1 MTLQSN
7 EVVYT
12 ADLMNISPANDAQIY
27 GMSGNWI
34 LNGLSV
40 VSSNATSITLS
51 AGRAVIQ
58 GRLFELKANTEYQV
72 NSQAGFIGIGIDLTQ
87 TNSEDD
93 AGVVQNNQFTVG
105 FGAKEFGDTLQGDVN
120 AFVGLYAVDGKGK
133 YTQHTF
139 NYYRKE
145 TQFTDWGYGYFQD
158 YSDYQKPTAIR
169 QGRTV
174 TIYGAVKNKYRF
186 GRVSSSGKPET
197 GIFRVLPVDMRP
209 PMQVITLEQGSQNSI
224 FMLKVDSNG
233 EMSIL
238 RGRTGGNDRTFPAG
252 SWFNIFVTY
261 NIEY

>member
-1 MTLQSN
+1 MALQSN

-40 VSSNATSITLS
+40 VSSNPTSITLS
-51 AGRAVIQ
+51 AGRAIIQ

-72 NSQAGFIGIGIDLTQ
+72 NSQAGFIGLEIDLTQ

-93 AGVVQNNQFTVG
+93 TGLVQNNQFTVG
-105 FGAKEFGDTLQGDVN
+105 FGASEFGDTLQGDVN
-120 AFVGLYAVDGKGK
+120 AFVGLYAVDGKGG

-139 NYYRKE
+139 YYYRK
-145 TQFTDWGYGYFQD
+145 QVGLKDWGFGYLQD
-158 YSDYQKPTAIR
+158 YSSSQKPTVIR

-174 TIYGAVKNKYRF
+174 TIYGAVKNKYTINASIEN
-186 GRVSSSGKPET
+186 V
-197 GIFRVLPVDMRP
+197 FRVLPVDMRP
-209 PMQVITLEQGSQNSI
+209 PMAVWSLEQGSGNGVFALRI
-224 FMLKVDSNG
+224 KPNG
-233 EMSIL
+233 ELGIN
-238 RGRTGGNDRTFPAG
+238 RGRMGGSNYNFPAG

-261 NIEY
+261 NISY

>member
-12 ADLMNISPANDAQIY
+12 ADLMNISPSNDAQIY

-51 AGRAVIQ
+51 AGRAIIQ

-72 NSQAGFIGIGIDLTQ
+72 NSQAGFIGLEIDLTQ

-93 AGVVQNNQFTVG
+93 LGVIQNNQFTVG
-105 FGAKEFGDTLQGDVN
+105 FGASEFGDTIAGDVN
-120 AFVGLYAVDGKGK
+120 AFVGLYSVDGKGG

-139 NYYRKE
+139 NYYRK
-145 TQFTDWGYGYFQD
+145 QVGLTDWGYGYFKD
-158 YSDYQKPTAIR
+158 YSPDQKPTAIR
-169 QGRTV
+169 EGRTV
-174 TIYGAVKNKYRF
+174 HIYGAVRNKYAADPTR
-186 GRVSSSGKPET
+186 KAT
-197 GIFRVLPVDMRP
+197 FRTLPVDMRP
-209 PMQVITLEQGSQNSI
+209 RQQINILEQGSGNGV
-224 FMLKVDSNG
+224 FMLRVDTNG
-233 EMSIL
+233 EISIN
-238 RGRTGGNDRTFPAG
+238 RGRMGGNNYTFPAG
-252 SWFNIFVTY
+252 SWFNIDCSF

>member
-1 MTLQSN
+1 MALQSN

-51 AGRAVIQ
+51 AGRAIIQ

-72 NSQAGFIGIGIDLTQ
+72 NSQAGFIGLEIDLTQ
-87 TNSEDD
+87 TNSEDT

-105 FGAKEFGDTLQGDVN
+105 FGDTEFGDTLQGDVN
-120 AFVGLYAVDGKGK
+120 AFVGLYAVDGKGG

-139 NYYRKE
+139 NYYRRQE
-145 TQFTDWGYGYFQD
+145 EFVDWGNGYVER
-158 YSDYQKPTAIR
+158 YSNTQVPTAIR

-174 TIYGAVKNKYRF
+174 TIYGAVKNKYTMS
-186 GRVSSSGKPET
+186 VKYEN
-197 GIFRVLPVDMRP
+197 IFRVLPVDMRP
-209 PMQVITLEQGSQNSI
+209 PMAVVTLQQGSFNGI
-224 FMLKVDSNG
+224 FMLKIAPNG
-233 EMSIL
+233 EMSIS
-238 RGRTGGNDRTFPAG
+238 RGRMGGNNYNFPAG

>member
-51 AGRAVIQ
+51 AGRAIIQ

-72 NSQAGFIGIGIDLTQ
+72 NSQAGFIGLEIDLTQ
-87 TNSEDD
+87 TNSEDE
-93 AGVVQNNQFTVG
+93 AGLVQNNQFTVG
-105 FGAKEFGDTLQGDVN
+105 FGESEFGDTLQGDVN
-120 AFVGLYAVDGKGK
+120 AFVGLYAVDGKGG

-139 NYYRKE
+139 YYYRKQE
-145 TQFTDWGYGYFQD
+145 EFVDWGNNYVEKYAS
-158 YSDYQKPTAIR
+158 YRVPTAIR

-174 TIYGAVKNKYRF
+174 TIYGAVKNKYTMN
-186 GRVSSSGKPET
+186 VKYEN
-197 GIFRVLPVDMRP
+197 IFRVLPVDMRP
-209 PMQVITLEQGSQNSI
+209 MADLIFLEQGSGNGTY
-224 FMLKVDSNG
+224 MLRIKPDG
-233 EMSIL
+233 QMSIN
-238 RGRTGGNDRTFPAG
+238 RGRIGANDYNFPAG
-252 SWFNIFVTY
+252 SWFNINCTF
-261 NIEY
+261 NIDY

>member
-1 MTLQSN
+1 MALQSN

-51 AGRAVIQ
+51 AGRAIIQ

-72 NSQAGFIGIGIDLTQ
+72 NSQAGFIGLEIDLTQ

-93 AGVVQNNQFTVG
+93 TGLVQNNQFTVG
-105 FGAKEFGDTLQGDVN
+105 FGASEFGDTLQGDVN

-139 NYYRKE
+139 NYYRK
-145 TQFTDWGYGYFQD
+145 QVGLTDWGYGYFQD
-158 YSDYQKPTAIR
+158 YDSNQVPTAIR

-186 GRVSSSGKPET
+186 GRVSSSGKNES

-209 PMQVITLEQGSQNSI
+209 PMGIAKLQQGSGNSV
-224 FMLKVDSNG
+224 FMLGINTNG
-233 EMSIL
+233 EMDIQ
-238 RGRTGGNDRTFPAG
+238 RGRLGGSDYTFPAG

>member
-1 MTLQSN
+1 MALQSN

-51 AGRAVIQ
+51 AGRAIIQ

-72 NSQAGFIGIGIDLTQ
+72 NSQAGFIGLEIDLTQ

-93 AGVVQNNQFTVG
+93 TGLVQNNQFSVG
-105 FGAKEFGDTLQGDVN
+105 FGASEFGDTLQGDVN
-120 AFVGLYAVDGKGK
+120 AFVGLYAVNGKGG

-139 NYYRKE
+139 NYYRK
-145 TQFTDWGYGYFQD
+145 QVRLQDWGFGYLQD
-158 YSDYQKPTAIR
+158 YASDQIPTAIR

-174 TIYGAVKNKYRF
+174 TIYGAVKNKYTINA
-186 GRVSSSGKPET
+186 SIEN
-197 GIFRVLPVDMRP
+197 IFRVLPVDMRP
-209 PMQVITLEQGSQNSI
+209 PMQINTLEQGSGNGI
-224 FMLKVDSNG
+224 YMLKINTNG
-233 EMSIL
+233 EMSIN
-238 RGRTGGNDRTFPAG
+238 RGRMGGNKYNFPAG

-261 NIEY
+261 NI

>member
-40 VSSNATSITLS
+40 ISSNATSITLS
-51 AGRAVIQ
+51 AGRAIIQ

-72 NSQAGFIGIGIDLTQ
+72 NSQAGFIGINIDLTQ
-87 TNSEDD
+87 TNSED
-93 AGVVQNNQFTVG
+93 ATGLVVNNQFTVG
-105 FGAKEFGDTLQGDVN
+105 YGASEFGDTLQGDVN
-120 AFVGLYAVDGKGK
+120 AFVGLYAVDGKGG

-139 NYYRKE
+139 YYYRRQE
-145 TQFTDWGYGYFQD
+145 EFVDWGNNYVERYNNDQV
-158 YSDYQKPTAIR
+158 PTAIR

-174 TIYGAVKNKYRF
+174 TIYGAVKNKYSMN
-186 GRVSSSGKPET
+186 VAYKN
-197 GIFRVLPVDMRP
+197 IFRVLPIDMRP
-209 PMQVITLEQGSQNSI
+209 PMTVGVLEQGSG
-224 FMLKVDSNG
+224 NG
-233 EMSIL
+233 IYLLQIDPNGKMSIN
-238 RGRTGGNDRTFPAG
+238 RGRMGGSNYNFPAG
-252 SWFNIFVTY
+252 SWFNIFCTY

>member
-51 AGRAVIQ
+51 AGRAIIQ
-58 GRLFELKANTEYQV
+58 GRLFELKANTEYQL
-72 NSQAGFIGIGIDLTQ
+72 NSQAGFIGLNIDLTQ
-87 TNSEDD
+87 TNSEDTT
-93 AGVVQNNQFTVG
+93 GLVSNNQFTVG
-105 FGAKEFGDTLQGDVN
+105 YGANEFGDTLQGDVN
-120 AFVGLYAVDGKGK
+120 AFVGLYAVDGKGG

-139 NYYRKE
+139 NYYRKQV
-145 TQFTDWGYGYFQD
+145 TLTDWGFGYLQD
-158 YSDYQKPTAIR
+158 YSSDQVPTAIR

-174 TIYGAVKNKYRF
+174 TIYGAVKNKYTINA
-186 GRVSSSGKPET
+186 SIEN
-197 GIFRVLPVDMRP
+197 IFRVLPVDMRP
-209 PMQVITLEQGSQNSI
+209 PMQINTLEQGSGNGI
-224 FMLKVDSNG
+224 YMLQIDTNG
-233 EMSIL
+233 QMSIN
-238 RGRTGGNDRTFPAG
+238 RGRMGGSNYNFPAG

>member
-51 AGRAVIQ
+51 AGRAIIQ

-72 NSQAGFIGIGIDLTQ
+72 NSQAGFIGLTIDLTQ
-87 TNSEDD
+87 SNSEDD
-93 AGVVQNNQFTVG
+93 TGLVQNNQFTVG
-105 FGAKEFGDTLQGDVN
+105 FSASEFGDTLQGDVN
-120 AFVGLYAVDGKGK
+120 AFVGLYAVDGKGG

-139 NYYRKE
+139 YYYRK
-145 TQFTDWGYGYFQD
+145 QIGFKDVGSGYFPD
-158 YSDYQKPTAIR
+158 YSSYQAPTAIR
-169 QGRTV
+169 EGRTV
-174 TIYGAVKNKYRF
+174 HIYGALRNKNAINTDQ
-186 GRVSSSGKPET
+186 GRVVRT
-197 GIFRVLPVDMRP
+197 LPIDMRP
-209 PMQVITLEQGSQNSI
+209 AMEVNILAQGSFNSI
-224 FMLKVDSNG
+224 FMLRIETNG
-233 EMSIL
+233 NISIN
-238 RGRTGGNDRTFPAG
+238 RGRMGGSDYTFPAG
-252 SWFNIFVTY
+252 SWFKMDCSF

>member
-27 GMSGNWI
+27 SMSGNWI

-51 AGRAVIQ
+51 AGRAIIQ
-58 GRLFELKANTEYQV
+58 GRLFELKTNTEYQV
-72 NSQAGFIGIGIDLTQ
+72 NSQAGFIGIEIDLTQ
-87 TNSEDD
+87 TNSEDT

-105 FGAKEFGDTLQGDVN
+105 FGESEFGDTLQGDVN
-120 AFVGLYAVDGKGK
+120 AFVGLYAVNGKGG

-139 NYYRKE
+139 SYYRKQV
-145 TQFTDWGYGYFQD
+145 TLQDWGYGYLQD
-158 YSDYQKPTAIR
+158 YSSHRVPTAIR

-174 TIYGAVKNKYRF
+174 TIYGAVKNKYTINA
-186 GRVSSSGKPET
+186 SIEN
-197 GIFRVLPVDMRP
+197 IFRVLPVDMRP
-209 PMQVITLEQGSQNSI
+209 MADLNFVEQGSGNGI
-224 FMLKVDSNG
+224 YMLRIKPNG
-233 EMSIL
+233 EMSIN
-238 RGRTGGNDRTFPAG
+238 RGRMGASNYNFPAG
-252 SWFNIFVTY
+252 SWFNINCTF

>member
-1 MTLQSN
+1 MALQSN

-51 AGRAVIQ
+51 AGRAIIQ

-72 NSQAGFIGIGIDLTQ
+72 NSQAGFIGLEIDLTQ
-87 TNSEDD
+87 TNSEDE
-93 AGVVQNNQFTVG
+93 AGLVQNNQFTVG
-105 FGAKEFGDTLQGDVN
+105 FGKSEFGDTLQGDVN
-120 AFVGLYAVDGKGK
+120 AFVGLYAVNGKGG

-139 NYYRKE
+139 YYYRK
-145 TQFTDWGYGYFQD
+145 QVKLQDWGFGYLQD
-158 YSDYQKPTAIR
+158 YSSDQVPTAIR

-174 TIYGAVKNKYRF
+174 TIYGAVKNKYTINA
-186 GRVSSSGKPET
+186 SIKN
-197 GIFRVLPVDMRP
+197 IFRVLPVDMRP
-209 PMQVITLEQGSQNSI
+209 PMQINTLEQSSGNGI
-224 FMLKVDSNG
+224 YMLKVDTNG
-233 EMSIL
+233 EMSIN
-238 RGRTGGNDRTFPAG
+238 RGRMGGSKHNFPAG

-261 NIEY
+261 NI

>member
-1 MTLQSN
+1 MALQSN

-51 AGRAVIQ
+51 AGRAIIQ

-72 NSQAGFIGIGIDLTQ
+72 NSQAGFIGLEIDLTQ

-93 AGVVQNNQFTVG
+93 TGLVQNNQFTIG
-105 FGAKEFGDTLQGDVN
+105 FGASEFGDTLQGDVT

-145 TQFTDWGYGYFQD
+145 TKFTDWGYGYFQD
-158 YSDYQKPTAIR
+158 YSSDQVPTAIR

-174 TIYGAVKNKYRF
+174 TIYGAVKNKYNY
-186 GRVSSSGKPET
+186 GKLNSSGNLEK
-197 GIFRVLPVDMRP
+197 GIFRILPPDMRP
-209 PMQVITLEQGSQNSI
+209 PMAVYTLEQGSYNGI
-224 FMLKVDSNG
+224 FMLQIDTDGK
-233 EMSIL
+233 MSIK
-238 RGRTGGNDRTFPAG
+238 RGRMGGNDYTFPAG
-252 SWFNIFVTY
+252 SWFNLYITY

>member
-51 AGRAVIQ
+51 AGRAIIQ
-58 GRLFELKANTEYQV
+58 GRLFELKANTEYQL
-72 NSQAGFIGIGIDLTQ
+72 NSQAGFIGLTIDLTQ
-87 TNSEDD
+87 TNTEDST
-93 AGVVQNNQFTVG
+93 GLVSNNQFTFG
-105 FGAKEFGDTLQGDVN
+105 FGASEFGDTLQGDVN
-120 AFVGLYAVDGKGK
+120 AFVGLYAVDGKGG

-139 NYYRKE
+139 YYYRKE
-145 TQFTDWGYGYFQD
+145 VTLQDYGYGYLQD
-158 YSDYQKPTAIR
+158 YNSEQVPTAIR

-174 TIYGAVKNKYRF
+174 TIYGAVKNKYTIN
-186 GRVSSSGKPET
+186 VQYKN
-197 GIFRVLPVDMRP
+197 IFRVLPVDMRP
-209 PMQVITLEQGSQNSI
+209 ANMIVTVEQGSGNGI
-224 FMLKVDSNG
+224 YMLQIDPNG
-233 EMSIL
+233 QMSIN
-238 RGRTGGNDRTFPAG
+238 RGRMGGSNYNFPAG

>member
-51 AGRAVIQ
+51 AGRAIIQ

-72 NSQAGFIGIGIDLTQ
+72 NSQAGFIGLEIDLTQ
-87 TNSEDD
+87 TNTEDEL
-93 AGVVQNNQFTVG
+93 GVVQNNQFTVG
-105 FGAKEFGDTLQGDVN
+105 YGASEFGDTLQGDVN
-120 AFVGLYAVDGKGK
+120 AFVGLYAVDGKGG

-139 NYYRKE
+139 YYYRK
-145 TQFTDWGYGYFQD
+145 QASFTDWGNNYFTNYPNQE
-158 YSDYQKPTAIR
+158 PIAIR

-174 TIYGAVKNKYRF
+174 SITGALRNKYTF
-186 GRVSSSGKPET
+186 SYGET
-197 GIFRVLPVDMRP
+197 GIVRILPIDMRP
-209 PMQVITLEQGSQNSI
+209 SNDVVAIQQGSNNTI
-224 FMLKVDSNG
+224 FMLSIRPNG
-233 EMSIL
+233 EIRIN
-238 RGRTGGNDRTFPAG
+238 RGRQGSSNYNYPAG
-252 SWFNIFVTY
+252 SWFNLHTTY

>member
-1 MTLQSN
+1 MALQSN

-34 LNGLSV
+34 LDGLSV

-51 AGRAVIQ
+51 AGRAIIQ

-72 NSQAGFIGIGIDLTQ
+72 NSQAGFIGLEIDLTQ

-93 AGVVQNNQFTVG
+93 AGLVQNNQFTVG
-105 FGAKEFGDTLQGDVN
+105 FGKSEFGDTLQGDVN
-120 AFVGLYAVDGKGK
+120 AFVGLYALDGKGG

-139 NYYRKE
+139 YYYRK
-145 TQFTDWGYGYFQD
+145 QVKLQDWGFGYLQD
-158 YSDYQKPTAIR
+158 YSSDQVPTAIR

-174 TIYGAVKNKYRF
+174 TIYGAVKNKYTTKA
-186 GRVSSSGKPET
+186 SGED
-197 GIFRVLPVDMRP
+197 IFRILPPDMRP
-209 PMQVITLEQGSQNSI
+209 AQDVRVLEQGSFNGI
-224 FMLKVDSNG
+224 FLLTIKTNG
-233 EMSIL
+233 EMIIS
-238 RGRTGGNDRTFPAG
+238 RGRMGGNGYSFPAG
-252 SWFNIFVTY
+252 SWFNIDCTY

>member
-12 ADLMNISPANDAQIY
+12 ADFMNISPSNDAQIY

-51 AGRAVIQ
+51 AGRAIIQ

-72 NSQAGFIGIGIDLTQ
+72 NSQAGFIGLEIDLTQ

-105 FGAKEFGDTLQGDVN
+105 FGAREFGDTLQGDVN

-139 NYYRKE
+139 YYYRK
-145 TQFTDWGYGYFQD
+145 QVGLTDWGYGYFQD
-158 YSDYQKPTAIR
+158 YSTARKPTAIR
-169 QGRTV
+169 SGKTV
-174 TIYGAVKNKYRF
+174 SIYGAVKNKYTF
-186 GRVSSSGKPET
+186 GRVSSSGKEES
-197 GIFRVLPVDMRP
+197 GIFRVLPIDMRP
-209 PMQVITLEQGSQNSI
+209 YADVNIVSQGSGNGI
-224 FMLKVDSNG
+224 FMLRITPNG

-238 RGRTGGNDRTFPAG
+238 RGRMGATDYTYPAG
-252 SWFNIFVTY
+252 SWFNINCTF
-261 NIEY
+261 NIE

>member
-1 MTLQSN
+1 MALQSN

-51 AGRAVIQ
+51 AGRAIIQ

-72 NSQAGFIGIGIDLTQ
+72 NSQAGFIGLEIDLTQ

-105 FGAKEFGDTLQGDVN
+105 FGASEFGDTLQGDVN
-120 AFVGLYAVDGKGK
+120 AFVGLYAVDGKGG

-139 NYYRKE
+139 NYYRRQE
-145 TQFTDWGYGYFQD
+145 EFVDWGNNYVER
-158 YSDYQKPTAIR
+158 YSNRQVPTAIR

-174 TIYGAVKNKYRF
+174 TIYGAVKNKYTMS
-186 GRVSSSGKPET
+186 VKYEN
-197 GIFRVLPVDMRP
+197 IFRVLPVDMRP
-209 PMQVITLEQGSQNSI
+209 PMAVVTLQQGSFNGI
-224 FMLKVDSNG
+224 FMLKIAPNG
-233 EMSIL
+233 EMSIS
-238 RGRTGGNDRTFPAG
+238 RGRMGGNNYNFPAG

>member
-51 AGRAVIQ
+51 AGRAIIQ

-72 NSQAGFIGIGIDLTQ
+72 NSQSGFIGLEIDLTQ
-87 TNSEDD
+87 TNYEDPS
-93 AGVVQNNQFTVG
+93 GLVTNNQFTVG
-105 FGAKEFGDTLQGDVN
+105 YGASEFGDTLQGDVN
-120 AFVGLYAVDGKGK
+120 AFVGLYAIDDKGG

-139 NYYRKE
+139 YYYRRQE
-145 TQFTDWGYGYFQD
+145 EFVDWGNNYVER
-158 YSDYQKPTAIR
+158 YSNEQVPTAIR

-174 TIYGAVKNKYRF
+174 TIYGAVKNKYTMN
-186 GRVSSSGKPET
+186 VAYQN
-197 GIFRVLPVDMRP
+197 IFRVLPVDMRP
-209 PMQVITLEQGSQNSI
+209 PMQINTLEQGSGNGI
-224 FMLKVDSNG
+224 YMLQIDTNG
-233 EMSIL
+233 QMSIN
-238 RGRTGGNDRTFPAG
+238 RGRMGGNNYNFPAG

>member
-51 AGRAVIQ
+51 AGRAIIQ

-72 NSQAGFIGIGIDLTQ
+72 NSQAGFIGLEIDLTQ

-93 AGVVQNNQFTVG
+93 TGLVENNQFTVG
-105 FGAKEFGDTLQGDVN
+105 FEDSEFGDTLQGDVN
-120 AFVGLYAVDGKGK
+120 AFVGLYAVDGKGG

-139 NYYRKE
+139 YYYRKQV
-145 TQFTDWGYGYFQD
+145 TLQDWGFGYLQD
-158 YSDYQKPTAIR
+158 YSSQQVPTAIR

-174 TIYGAVKNKYRF
+174 SIYGAVKNKYTINA
-186 GRVSSSGKPET
+186 SIEN
-197 GIFRVLPVDMRP
+197 IFRVLPVDMRP
-209 PMQVITLEQGSQNSI
+209 PMDIWSLEQGSN
-224 FMLKVDSNG
+224 NG
-233 EMSIL
+233 VFALRIKPNGQMSIN
-238 RGRTGGNDRTFPAG
+238 RGRMGGNNYNFPAG
-252 SWFNIFVTY
+252 SWFNLYITY

>member
-51 AGRAVIQ
+51 AGRAIIQ

-72 NSQAGFIGIGIDLTQ
+72 NSLAGFIGLKIDLTQ
-87 TNSEDD
+87 TNTEDEL
-93 AGVVQNNQFTVG
+93 GVVQNNQFTVG
-105 FGAKEFGDTLQGDVN
+105 FGASEFGDTLQGDVN
-120 AFVGLYAVDGKGK
+120 AFVGLYAVDGKGG

-139 NYYRKE
+139 YYYRK
-145 TQFTDWGYGYFQD
+145 QVGLQDWGYGYFQD
-158 YSDYQKPTAIR
+158 YSPNQVPTVIR

-174 TIYGAVKNKYRF
+174 TIYGAVKNKYTADATRKA
-186 GRVSSSGKPET
+186 V
-197 GIFRVLPVDMRP
+197 FRTLPVDMRP
-209 PMQVITLEQGSQNSI
+209 PMQIHTLGQGSGNGI
-224 FMLKVDSNG
+224 FMLKVDTNG
-233 EMSIL
+233 ELSIN
-238 RGRTGGNDRTFPAG
+238 RGRMGGGNYNFPAG
-252 SWFNIFVTY
+252 SWFNIFCTF